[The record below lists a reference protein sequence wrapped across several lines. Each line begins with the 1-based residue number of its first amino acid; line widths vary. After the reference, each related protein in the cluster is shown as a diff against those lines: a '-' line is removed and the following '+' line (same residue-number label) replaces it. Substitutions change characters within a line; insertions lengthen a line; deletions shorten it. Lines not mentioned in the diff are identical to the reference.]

1 VLYELIRTEVGEK
14 DTIAYEIAH
23 ILGAVHEDKE
33 PMGEPPGLRN
43 FSEESLSKTISAKYP

>member
-1 VLYELIRTEVGEK
+1 MLYELIRTEVGEK